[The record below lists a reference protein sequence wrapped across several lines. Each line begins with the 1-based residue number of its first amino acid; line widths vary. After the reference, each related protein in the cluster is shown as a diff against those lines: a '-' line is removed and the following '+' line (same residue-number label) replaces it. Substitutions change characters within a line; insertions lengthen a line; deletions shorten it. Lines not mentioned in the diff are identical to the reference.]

1 MKNGVI
7 GGMVGGLL
15 FGMMMQMMGM
25 MTMVAMLV
33 GSESVVVGWFI
44 HLVISAFTG
53 AIFGWFYGDRILSAG
68 SGVKFGAIYG
78 VIWWI
83 LGALILMPLILGMN
97 EMIGKIGQPQMM
109 SLLGHLI
116 WGMVMGVVFYQLT
129 KKA

>member
-7 GGMVGGLL
+7 GGIVGGLL

-25 MTMVAMLV
+25 MGMVAMIV
-33 GSESVVVGWFI
+33 GSESIAIGWFV

-53 AIFGWFYGDRILSAG
+53 AIFGSFYGAKITSVAA
-68 SGVKFGAIYG
+68 GVKFGAIYG

-97 EMIGKIGQPQMM
+97 DMVGKIGQPQIM
-109 SLLGHLI
+109 SLFGHLI
-116 WGMVMGVVFYQLT
+116 WGVVMGVIFFQLS
-129 KKA
+129 KKV